1 MRRAFTILEL
11 LILIVIVAAL
21 AAMLMPALC
30 KARGEARKISGSWY
44 PDESM
49 NADRGGRPSVD
60 PVLMLKM
67 MLLGYLFDI
76 ESDRRRTE
84 QEALHLRPG
93 PRPLHLSGAQ
103 AAQVEPLSRAATRAL
118 LHGQSQRLQRLP
130 AQVAVHHGAAAQRI
144 SVGAAICT

>member
-1 MRRAFTILEL
+1 MVGYRKPQQMAFDALVVATPATRAREL
-11 LILIVIVAAL
+11 LRAINNLVDFEFVREVVEPYFA
-21 AAMLMPALC
+21 
-30 KARGEARKISGSWY
+30 
-44 PDESM
+44 
-49 NADRGGRPSVD
+49 RGGRPTVD
-60 PVLMLKM
+60 PVLMLTM

>member
-1 MRRAFTILEL
+1 MVGCRKPQQIAFDALVVVTPATRAREL
-11 LILIVIVAAL
+11 LRAINDLVDFEFVREVVEPYFA
-21 AAMLMPALC
+21 
-30 KARGEARKISGSWY
+30 
-44 PDESM
+44 
-49 NADRGGRPSVD
+49 RGGRRPVA

>member
-1 MRRAFTILEL
+1 MVGYRKPQQMAFDTLVVATPATRAREL
-11 LILIVIVAAL
+11 LRAINNLVDFEFVREVVEPYFA
-21 AAMLMPALC
+21 
-30 KARGEARKISGSWY
+30 
-44 PDESM
+44 
-49 NADRGGRPSVD
+49 RGGRPSVD

-130 AQVAVHHGAAAQRI
+130 AQVAGHHGAAAQRI